1 MEHEDADVRRTP
13 YAFVTV
19 AHADDAWLLA
29 LQARSMR
36 LHLSPALVGEIVVV
50 ENAEAGRPVAC
61 PIAWH
66 ERLRAEYGHLAG
78 RVRFV
83 PAGTLGPMPPASGWW
98 TQQALKLLA
107 CRTAAYPRCVI
118 LDAKNHLVRP
128 LGRDFLEASDG
139 RMLARRY
146 DYRRHP
152 LRCFLER
159 TLMFCGLPVEP
170 HVGWFMQAATPF
182 VIDRA
187 DAAATIAH
195 VENRTGSR
203 FAVGLIEA
211 RITEFFLLAAC
222 LVRRGV
228 LEERYDHSQ
237 LACPAV
243 WDAGAGSAAL
253 LAAIREA
260 EEHGAPVF
268 TVHRRVIPQLD
279 DASRAVLGRFW
290 MGCGLFNCVSEAV
303 AELVRG

>member
-1 MEHEDADVRRTP
+1 
-13 YAFVTV
+13 
-19 AHADDAWLLA
+19 
-29 LQARSMR
+29 MR
-36 LHLSPALVGEIVVV
+36 LHLSPALAGEIVVV
-50 ENAEAGRPVAC
+50 ENTEPGRPVA
-61 PIAWH
+61 WRH
-66 ERLRAEYGHLAG
+66 RLQAEYGHLAD

-83 PAGTLGPMPPASGWW
+83 PAGALGPMPRASGWW

-107 CRTAAYPRCVI
+107 CRTAACPRCVI

-128 LGRDFLEASDG
+128 LRRDFLQGRDG

-159 TLMFCGLPVEP
+159 TLAFCGLPVEP

-182 VIDRA
+182 AGDRA
-187 DAAATIAH
+187 DVADATRH
-195 VENRTGSR
+195 VEDRTGRR
-203 FAVGLIEA
+203 FAIGLVEA

-222 LVRRGV
+222 LMRRGV

-237 LACPAV
+237 LACPVV
-243 WDAGAGSAAL
+243 WNAGAGSATL

-268 TVHRRVIPQLD
+268 AVHRRVIPQLD
-279 DASRAVLGRFW
+279 DAARVALGRFW
-290 MGCGLFNCVSEAV
+290 VRCGLFNSVDEAV
-303 AELVRG
+303 VELVGG